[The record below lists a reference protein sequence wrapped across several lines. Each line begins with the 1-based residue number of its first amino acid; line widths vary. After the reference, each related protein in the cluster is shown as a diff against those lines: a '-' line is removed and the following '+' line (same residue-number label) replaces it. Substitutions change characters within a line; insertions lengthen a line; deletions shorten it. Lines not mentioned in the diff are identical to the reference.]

1 MELVMLAVIAVLV
14 YAVAAYLW
22 RDTPI
27 QRVRALGE
35 EQPEARSGRLRRNFE
50 VLTGSALESGN
61 RIEILGCGDELFPRL
76 LGDLRAAQSL
86 ITLQVFWYK
95 PGSLADELA
104 EILLDRAQA
113 GVEALVLLDYFGSS
127 GLDKAYIRRLRDGG
141 VQVRVYRPL
150 HWRTLY
156 KAPHRSHVRS
166 VVVDGRIGY
175 TGGFGIDDR
184 WRGDGRSEGHWRD
197 THARIEGPAVDQLQA
212 PFLANWAETTGDL
225 LYGDAV
231 LQGRAAATGDHEAAI
246 LYCSPSLGSTSA
258 ERFLALL
265 LFAAQESL
273 FISSAYFVPP
283 RGSRRLLRQAVAR
296 GVDVRV
302 LHPGNNTDH
311 LSTWYAARAYYEE
324 LLGAGVRIYEYEPA
338 MMHAKT
344 VVADGL
350 WCSVGS
356 LNFDN
361 RSMKLN
367 DEVTLVAREESLG
380 RRLQELFLQDLDYS
394 REIRLEDFRHRP
406 RGERVWERAS
416 LLGASLM

>member
-1 MELVMLAVIAVLV
+1 MELAMLAVIAVLV

-22 RDTPI
+22 RDTPV

-50 VLTGSALESGN
+50 VLTGAPLQSAN
-61 RIEILGCGDELFPRL
+61 RIEILTCGDELFPRL
-76 LGDLRAAQSL
+76 LGDLRAARSL
-86 ITLQVFWYK
+86 ITLQVFWFK

-104 EILLDRAQA
+104 EILLDRARA

-141 VQVRVYRPL
+141 VQVRVYRPV

-166 VVVDGRIGY
+166 LVVDGRVGY

-184 WRGDGRSEGHWRD
+184 WLGDGRSPGHWRD
-197 THARIEGPAVDQLQA
+197 THARIEGPVVDQLQA
-212 PFLANWAETTGDL
+212 PFLANWAESTGEL

-231 LQGRAAATGDHEAAI
+231 LQGGAAATGDQEAAI

-258 ERFLALL
+258 ERFVALM
-265 LFAAQESL
+265 LFAAQQSL

-283 RGSRRLLRQAVAR
+283 RGLRRLLREAVAR

-302 LHPGNNTDH
+302 LHPGRNTDH
-311 LSTWYAARAYYEE
+311 TSTWYAARAYYEE
-324 LLGAGVRIYEYEPA
+324 LLDAGVRIYEYEPA

-344 VVADGL
+344 LVADGL

-356 LNFDN
+356 VNFDN
-361 RSMKLN
+361 RSLKLN
-367 DEVTLVAREESLG
+367 DEVTLVARDEALG
-380 RRLQELFLQDLDYS
+380 RSLQELFLRDLEYS
-394 REIRLEDFRHRP
+394 REVRLDHFRRRPRLERARD
-406 RGERVWERAS
+406 RAS